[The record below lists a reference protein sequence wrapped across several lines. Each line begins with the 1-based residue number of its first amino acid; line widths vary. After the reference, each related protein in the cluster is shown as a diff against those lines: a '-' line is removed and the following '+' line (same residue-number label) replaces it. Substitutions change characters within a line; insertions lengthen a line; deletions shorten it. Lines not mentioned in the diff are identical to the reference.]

1 MSRLGAGS
9 TLSAMT
15 PESGLPTSEMGGYIL
30 DALPAGGRS
39 KDLADILDDVDFAQR
54 LVPRR
59 EELNSAL
66 AELTA
71 SGAIMEVG
79 SRHFRRPAAP
89 AAPASFTPL
98 TEAEYDAVV
107 TENHRRF
114 EDALVGLNRSLPM
127 RGIDALFKL
136 QYRLTGGR
144 RGIAPEWTD
153 LEGTSAAMIVFN
165 RVAEAGGSCLPE
177 DADASIFTVSGV
189 PEPRRRE
196 LRDEIRAGLER
207 HRLPAANLRIRF
219 DDGTEMSIAGDPPE
233 DPR

>member
-30 DALPAGGRS
+30 DALRPGGPS

-54 LVPRR
+54 LVPSR
-59 EELNSAL
+59 EELNDAL
-66 AELTA
+66 AELLA
-71 SGAIMEVG
+71 SGSIVEVG
-79 SRHFRRPAAP
+79 SRTFRRPATP
-89 AAPASFTPL
+89 GAAGPFTPL
-98 TEAEYDAVV
+98 TKAEYDDVV

-114 EDALVGLNRSLPM
+114 EEALVGVNRSLPM

-165 RVAEAGGSCLPE
+165 RVAEAGGFCLP
-177 DADASIFTVSGV
+177 DDPDASTFNVSGV
-189 PEPRRRE
+189 PVPRRPE
-196 LRDEIRAGLER
+196 LRDAIRAGLEG
-207 HRLPAANLRIRF
+207 HRLPTANLRLRF
-219 DDGTEMSIAGDPPE
+219 DDGTEMQIAGDSE
-233 DPR
+233 QGPR